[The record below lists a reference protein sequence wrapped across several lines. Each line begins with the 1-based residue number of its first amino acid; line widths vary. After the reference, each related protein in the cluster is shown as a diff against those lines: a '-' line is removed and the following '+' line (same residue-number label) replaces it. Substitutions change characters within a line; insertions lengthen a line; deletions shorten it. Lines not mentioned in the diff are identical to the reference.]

1 MSNDVHQEVTDLVR
15 KHKITDP
22 FELAQRMNIN
32 VWFLDLPDGVRGYYY
47 RVLNRRYI
55 AINKNYPYEIQC
67 FVCAHELGHDRLH
80 PGMGYYFIE
89 DNTLFNPGKFERQA
103 NRFAVL
109 LLTYNADAIE
119 GETIEQFYARHSI
132 PKEII
137 GKI

>member
-1 MSNDVHQEVTDLVR
+1 MNNDVQQEIKTLIR
-15 KHKITDP
+15 KHKTTDP
-22 FELAQRMNIN
+22 FKLAEKLNID
-32 VWFLDLPDGVRGYYY
+32 VWFLDLPNGVRGYYY

-80 PGMGYYFIE
+80 PGIGYYFIE
-89 DNTLFNPGKFERQA
+89 DNTLFNPGKLERQA
-103 NRFAVL
+103 NHFAVM
-109 LLTYNADAIE
+109 LLTHNAEMIE
-119 GETIEQFYARHSI
+119 GETIEQFYARHGI